1 MTLQQLR
8 YILALDRHRNFARAA
23 FELGI
28 TQPTLSS
35 LLQKL
40 EAELDARIFDRT
52 NKSVSPTAIGEK
64 IIRQAGI
71 ALSEVDRI
79 RDMIAEE
86 RGAVDGKLNLSF
98 GPTIAPYL
106 LPEFINVYTDKFPDV
121 ELSIS
126 EMKTDIMLNNLK
138 SGNIDIGIAISG
150 HRQKGIYEIPL
161 YKEPFLVYMSEDCL
175 RKLPAFRP
183 EDLEHEQMWIMKEAQ
198 CFRDSAF
205 SFCKAKATGK
215 HIYEAGSIDTLIR
228 IVDANSGFTIIPE
241 MHLPMLTERQR
252 KNVRHIDGDYLSYRK
267 VSIYIREDFF
277 RERLLNSIVYALKM
291 LIPSSMLEHRILKF
305 GIKL

>member
-8 YILALDRHRNFARAA
+8 YIIAIDRHRNFARAA
-23 FELGI
+23 LELGI

-40 EAELDARIFDRT
+40 ETELDVRIFERT
-52 NKSVSPTAIGEK
+52 NKGVSSTAIGEK
-64 IIRQAGI
+64 IVRQAKV
-71 ALSEVDRI
+71 AVSEADRI
-79 RDMIAEE
+79 IDMIAEE
-86 RGAVDGKLNLSF
+86 RGAVDGKLNLTL

-106 LPEFINVYTDKFPDV
+106 LPRFINVYVGKFPGV

-126 EMKTDIMLNNLK
+126 EMKTDAMLRNLM
-138 SGNIDIGIAISG
+138 SGNIDIGIAVGG
-150 HRQKGIYEIPL
+150 HQQDGVSEIPL
-161 YKEPFLVYMSEDCL
+161 YKEPFWVYMSEDCM
-175 RKLPAFRP
+175 RRLPAFRP
-183 EDLEHEQMWIMKEAQ
+183 EDLEHRQMWVMKEAQ

-205 SFCKAKATGK
+205 SFCKAKAAGK

-228 IVDANSGFTIIPE
+228 IVDANGGFTIIPE

-252 KNVRHIDGDYLSYRK
+252 GNVRRIDGEYLSYRK
-267 VSIYIREDFF
+267 ISIYIRSDYF
-277 RERLLNSIVYALKM
+277 RERLLNSVVDALKIF
-291 LIPSSMLEHRILKF
+291 IPAHMLEPRLLKF